1 MGGLNTSKTK
11 YVLLYGE
18 PDSGKT
24 LFQYQLQSNINLN
37 TEEIKSTF
45 GISYETLSI
54 GDCELGMFDL
64 SGSIKQYDI
73 VKIVTKFVDISGI
86 IFIVSLTTLDRIDES
101 KDSLERILGNNF
113 LSSGQCLYV
122 IYNKKDLGDKLD
134 WMDANLLDNR
144 LGIPKMKKKYK
155 LKSVESQIIDINK
168 IKSYNLEGLIKFQEA
183 LTDTS
188 S

>member
-37 TEEIKSTF
+37 TEEIKSTY

-113 LSSGQCLYV
+113 LSIGIVSNCRFFNSKIKQFGIFNCLPRCTPNNFKGSFYRFSYS
-122 IYNKKDLGDKLD
+122 IFC
-134 WMDANLLDNR
+134 NLLHYSR
-144 LGIPKMKKKYK
+144 SI
-155 LKSVESQIIDINK
+155 
-168 IKSYNLEGLIKFQEA
+168 F
-183 LTDTS
+183 
-188 S
+188 